1 MNQNSSG
8 AKQAEMIQEQQQSGQ
23 DGEQQRMQKILVTGA
38 AGFIG
43 HALSKRLLAAG
54 RTVVGLDNLN
64 DYYSVQLKRDRLSE
78 LLPHRAF
85 TFVQED
91 MAKRE
96 AMTRLFADGRFDVV
110 VNLAAQAGVRHSLIN
125 PAAYV
130 DTNLVGF
137 GNILEGCRNTSL
149 DRKSVV

>member
-1 MNQNSSG
+1 MAEKGQEAPATGTLGETAAVEPHTVQDRRAMNQNSSG

-110 VNLAAQAGVRHSLIN
+110 VN
-125 PAAYV
+125 P
-130 DTNLVGF
+130 
-137 GNILEGCRNTSL
+137 
-149 DRKSVV
+149 

>member
-1 MNQNSSG
+1 
-8 AKQAEMIQEQQQSGQ
+8 
-23 DGEQQRMQKILVTGA
+23 MQKILVTGA

-43 HALSKRLLAAG
+43 HALSKRLLAAS

-137 GNILEGCRNTSL
+137 GNILEGCRNTGVRHLVFASSS
-149 DRKSVV
+149 SVYGANTKMPLLRTHRAAGIH